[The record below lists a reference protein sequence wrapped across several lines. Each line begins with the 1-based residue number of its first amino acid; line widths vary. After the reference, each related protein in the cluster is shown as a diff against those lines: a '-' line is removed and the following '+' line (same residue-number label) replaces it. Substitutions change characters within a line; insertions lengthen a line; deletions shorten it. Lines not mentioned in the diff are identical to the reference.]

1 MLIVKITTQHKG
13 QSTMISD
20 HTISPQIEN
29 IRSNENLAVS
39 KFIRFLKHIGL
50 KEMLAQIPDH
60 RQDIKKVY
68 SNDSL
73 LLWALSVF
81 FFRQESKNSLNTTIL
96 DLPTYKQNSLL
107 NYLGIQE
114 CSLPKRDCVDDYLKS
129 VDSEIINGL
138 LMQIFHWAKQN
149 KIFYNHAESLLPNNF
164 FHLGIDGFWV
174 HRYLKPHAV
183 NKCGENICPYC
194 LPRVH
199 NKGKADEWTDWLH
212 AFVTFVLIFPGGF
225 QFPIY
230 VYPLKASQVD
240 TTASDEKLKQE
251 CELLGAYK
259 VLPELRKKL
268 GRIAVTVLL
277 DSLYANEPMFMLLE
291 SLNLDFLVVRQDET
305 FKSIGQKCNELD
317 TSELYQKHY
326 QDQEKR
332 DLPGGKIMERRVK
345 WYNNV
350 ACGKESSVNVL
361 RFSEVTKNAN
371 GVVIKEFHTEWLG
384 KTTINKRNWRS
395 LMERGRMRGDHEDT
409 HNSLKNRGFAAK
421 HDYARTNPNLCLNWK
436 LLMFVAMLIFELFS
450 FTTIG
455 KEAKGKRSWMKF
467 ARDLLQ
473 QLVEVNW
480 EAICYSSVLR
490 KAKIQF
496 RYDFAPE

>member
-1 MLIVKITTQHKG
+1 MIHHCNIFTQ
-13 QSTMISD
+13 T
-20 HTISPQIEN
+20 EN
-29 IRSNENLAVS
+29 VHLTEDFAVS

-50 KEMLAQIPDH
+50 KKILAQIPDY
-60 RQDIKKVY
+60 RQESKKMY

-81 FFRQESKNSLNTTIL
+81 FFRQESKNSLNTTIS
-96 DLPTYKQNSLL
+96 DLPIHKQSSLL
-107 NYLGIQE
+107 NYLGVQKN
-114 CSLPKRDCVDDYLKS
+114 SLPKRDCVDDYLAS
-129 VDSEIINGL
+129 IDSDIINGL
-138 LMQIFHWAKQN
+138 LMHIFQWAKHN
-149 KIFYNHAESLLPNNF
+149 KIFYNHAESLLPNNS

-174 HRYLKPHAV
+174 HKYLKPHAV
-183 NKCGENICPYC
+183 NECGTNNCPYC

-199 NKGKADEWTDWLH
+199 NKGKPDEKTDWLH

-240 TTASDEKLKQE
+240 VTASDEKLKQE
-251 CELLGAYK
+251 CELLGAHK
-259 VLPELRKKL
+259 ILPELRKKL
-268 GRIAVTVLL
+268 GRIAITVLL

-291 SLNLDFLVVRQDET
+291 SLNLDFLIVRQEES
-305 FKSIGQKCNELD
+305 FKSIGRKCDELD
-317 TSELYQKHY
+317 ATELYQKNY
-326 QDQEKR
+326 R
-332 DLPGGKIMERRVK
+332 DEEIINLPEGKIKERTVK

-350 ACGKESSVNVL
+350 ACGKESFLNVL

-371 GVVIKEFHTEWLG
+371 QVVIKEFHTEWLG
-384 KTTINKRNWRS
+384 KIPINKKNWRS

-409 HNSLKNRGFAAK
+409 HNLLKNRGFAAK
-421 HDYARTNPNLCLNWK
+421 HDYARANPNLCLNWK
-436 LLMFVAMLIFELFS
+436 LLMFVAMLVFELFS

-473 QLVEVNW
+473 QLVEVMW
-480 EAICYSSVLR
+480 DAISHSSIFQ
-490 KAKIQF
+490 KPKIQF
-496 RYDFAPE
+496 RYDFAPQ

>member
-1 MLIVKITTQHKG
+1 
-13 QSTMISD
+13 MISD
-20 HTISPQIEN
+20 HNTSPQTEN
-29 IRSNENLAVS
+29 PHSNEDLAVS
-39 KFIRFLKHIGL
+39 KFIRFLKHMGL
-50 KEMLAQIPDH
+50 KKMLARIPDH
-60 RQDIKKVY
+60 RQESKKRY

-81 FFRQESKNSLNTTIL
+81 FFRQESKNALNTTIS
-96 DLPTYKQNSLL
+96 DLSIHKQKSLL
-107 NYLGIQE
+107 NYLGIQGS
-114 CSLPKRDCVDDYLKS
+114 SLPKRDCVDNYLAS
-129 VDSEIINGL
+129 VDSNIINEL
-138 LMQIFHWAKQN
+138 LMQIFLWVKQN
-149 KIFYNHAESLLPNNF
+149 KIFYNHAESLLPNNS

-183 NKCGENICPYC
+183 NECGENICPYC

-199 NKGKADEWTDWLH
+199 NKGKPEERTDWLH
-212 AFVTFVLIFPGGF
+212 AFVTFVLIFPGGL

-240 TTASDEKLKQE
+240 ITASDEKLKQE
-251 CELLGAYK
+251 CELLGAHR

-268 GRIAVTVLL
+268 GRIAMTVLL
-277 DSLYANEPMFMLLE
+277 DSLYANEPMFILLE
-291 SLNLDFLVVRQDET
+291 SLNLDFLIVRQEET
-305 FKSIGQKCNELD
+305 FKSIGHKCDELD

-326 QDQEKR
+326 RDQERR
-332 DLPGGKIMERRVK
+332 DLPGDKIVEQRVK

-371 GVVIKEFHTEWLG
+371 GSVIKEFRTEWLG

-395 LMERGRMRGDHEDT
+395 LVERGRMRGDHEDT

-421 HDYARTNPNLCLNWK
+421 HDYARANPNLCLNWK
-436 LLMFVAMLIFELFS
+436 ILMFVAMLIFELFS
-450 FTTIG
+450 FTMIG
-455 KEAKGKRSWMKF
+455 KESKGKRSWMKF

-473 QLVEVNW
+473 QLVEISWIVISNSKILQKT
-480 EAICYSSVLR
+480 E
-490 KAKIQF
+490 IQF
-496 RYDFAPE
+496 RYDFAPQ